1 MDFETIKFEEKEN
14 GISIITL
21 NRPDKM
27 NAMTFQMMEDL
38 NAVLD
43 YLYTNIDC
51 RVVILKGEGK
61 AFCAGLDLKEAPIS
75 QQRKIPEE
83 YKKFYYMKASEPIK
97 RKIYGQWRVGQIILK
112 MRRISQPIIT
122 IVQGAASGAGFA
134 FVMASDI
141 RIASGAARFN
151 NAFIKL
157 GFSGCDMGSSYFLP
171 RLIKY
176 SRAAEI
182 IYTGRFFDAKEAL
195 RIGFVSKI
203 VDEEKLFDSGMQLAE
218 QMLLKTP
225 LGLRYTKEALNISM
239 DAPNLE
245 TMISLENRNQMLCGV
260 SNDVMEGVQSF
271 FEKRPPKF
279 ELL

>member
-21 NRPDKM
+21 NRPDKL

-38 NAVLD
+38 NKVLD
-43 YLYTNIDC
+43 YLYTNYDC

-83 YKKFYYMKASEPIK
+83 YKKFYYLRASEPIK
-97 RKIYGQWRVGQIILK
+97 RKIYGQWRVGQIIVK
-112 MRRISQPIIT
+112 MRRINQPIIN

-134 FVMASDI
+134 FTMASDI
-141 RIASGAARFN
+141 RIASEGARFN

-157 GFSGCDMGSSYFLP
+157 GFSGADMGSSYFLP
-171 RLIKY
+171 RLIRL
-176 SRAAEI
+176 SRASEI
-182 IYTGRFFDAKEAL
+182 IYTGRFFDANEAL
-195 RIGFVSKI
+195 KIGFISRI
-203 VDEEKLFDSGMQLAE
+203 VAGDKLLETAMKMAE
-218 QMLLKTP
+218 DMLEKTP
-225 LGLRYTKEALNISM
+225 LGLRYTKEAINSSM

-245 TMISLENRNQMLCGV
+245 TMIAIENRNQMLCGV
-260 SNDVMEGVQSF
+260 SNDVLEGVQAF

-279 ELL
+279 DVL